1 VDLSAKTFVQAVL
14 PSSAQAIF
22 KKMMKALHIVSNN
35 GSGMFDLDDLDA
47 CLAGF
52 DFDDNN
58 GDEDENEGDDS
69 KEEEGLEA
77 EVDAADSIR
86 KALLLVKQ
94 VCL

>member
-1 VDLSAKTFVQAVL
+1 
-14 PSSAQAIF
+14 
-22 KKMMKALHIVSNN
+22 
-35 GSGMFDLDDLDA
+35 MFDLDDLDA

-52 DFDDNN
+52 NFDDNN

-69 KEEEGLEA
+69 EEEEGLEA

-86 KALLLVKQ
+86 KSFLLVKQ